1 MSVSLYGNG
10 NTIIQVVQGVLYT
23 PFSTANGTG
32 NPAIITG
39 LSATLT
45 PQSNT
50 SKILVQVC
58 IGQVSGSSDTTWG
71 AFLYRNGTKIYYGNT
86 LGTSDQGA
94 IAGGI
99 PSSGGTWRGNPAFI
113 NYIDSPSTTSAVTYT
128 VGIGG
133 NASATIYVN
142 QDGRGSQT
150 TNNETVTPSSVILME
165 ISGS

>member
-10 NTIIQVVQGVLYT
+10 NTIIQVVQGINYGF
-23 PFSTANGTG
+23 FSTANGTS

-39 LSATLT
+39 LSATIT
-45 PQSNT
+45 PQSTT
-50 SKILVQVC
+50 STILVQVC
-58 IGQVSGSSDTTWG
+58 LGQVSGSADTTWG
-71 AFLYRNGTKIYYGNT
+71 AFMYRNGNKVYFGNA
-86 LGTSDQGA
+86 LGSSDRGA

-99 PSSGGTWRGNPAFI
+99 ASSGATWRGNPAFI
-113 NYIDSPSTTSAVTYT
+113 NFIDSPATTAATTYT

-133 NASATIYVN
+133 NGGATIYVN

-150 TNNETVTPSSVILME
+150 ANNETTTPSTIILME